1 MKILHHLIKCATT
14 TNVFVTIHLLLLW
27 TAPSLVAPYWL
38 KETVSNLVDG
48 SKLWFPPELNNV
60 LGERHQLPLEGWDQG
75 CLLLQ
80 GKGKQVVVM
89 VAKPKKVVL
98 GVVAIKKLTF

>member
-1 MKILHHLIKCATT
+1 M
-14 TNVFVTIHLLLLW
+14 
-27 TAPSLVAPYWL
+27 
-38 KETVSNLVDG
+38 
-48 SKLWFPPELNNV
+48 

-75 CLLLQ
+75 CLLLK

-98 GVVAIKKLTF
+98 GVVAIKKKLTFHKQSNKTSSGVRFSPYRKLR